1 MPPPQPAPTPPPTL
15 YILYNAH
22 STLLGKLSYTCRKL
36 TAAADADPACAACD
50 ITHGGLHLNESETW
64 KAAKSRITWE
74 KGGEGVKEGVIRQL
88 HIDEV
93 GRGEGDV
100 SGSVP
105 LRYVFV
111 RYFRSP
117 YCLFL
122 SFV

>member
-1 MPPPQPAPTPPPTL
+1 M
-15 YILYNAH
+15 
-22 STLLGKLSYTCRKL
+22 
-36 TAAADADPACAACD
+36 
-50 ITHGGLHLNESETW
+50 W

-111 RYFRSP
+111 RYFRPP